1 MVGLNYRLRG
11 RDTAPKDTSD
21 QDLDDTA
28 TAAAEETVMKSSTV
42 CYNET
47 RGSYSSVMS
56 RDQRGSPG
64 NNSGHYLVE
73 V

>member
-11 RDTAPKDTSD
+11 RDTSPKDTSE
-21 QDLDDTA
+21 QDADNTA
-28 TAAAEETVMKSSTV
+28 TATNEETEMKSSTV

-47 RGSYSSVMS
+47 RGSYSHVAGS
-56 RDQRGSPG
+56 RDTRG
-64 NNSGHYLVE
+64 NSGHYLVE